1 MSTLVSLLLCACSVT
16 LAIMATCAVDVVVSG
31 SNLKC
36 SICLEFFSDPR
47 VLPCLHTYCLKCLQG
62 LVSDRK
68 SDLSC
73 PHVDGYQI
81 T

>member
-1 MSTLVSLLLCACSVT
+1 MSALVSLLICACSVI
-16 LAIMATCAVDVVVSG
+16 LASMATCAVDVVVSG

-47 VLPCLHTYCLKCLQG
+47 VLSCLHTYCLKCLQG

-68 SDLSC
+68 SDLSFPQC
-73 PHVDGYQI
+73 
-81 T
+81 